1 MSPRISTRRR
11 QALDR
16 NRNRLGMLYLGL
28 CAVQMLIMAAGLI
41 LAHGVENIYSKQI
54 SYSAELNAHQRAVS
68 ELRVLADSA
77 SPPSVDIDTNDWDG
91 EWSRIQ
97 YSSELFVR
105 NARQLQQQIEPS
117 GATLSPGQQ
126 YLQSATEEMPQ
137 VVEQIRQ
144 AGDALRTKQRALF
157 RTHLFYADRVLARL
171 YTALG
176 NLNEV
181 IYRAKDTALARDSA
195 AARQYRSFIG
205 LLSIL
210 GLLLILPATAYARR
224 LSKEVG
230 AYELRL
236 QAERDALEQRVVE
249 RTAEL
254 RAEIEERQ
262 KLEEFELGR
271 NRLLELVAKGASV
284 QEVLSEL
291 ALVTEAFCAE
301 SRVLLM
307 AGKNDLDAPIAPS
320 LSRQFLAG
328 LKPILA
334 DVASPPRIAE
344 TEMRAVLIADIERE
358 LAIAHPPE
366 LYPQR
371 AISSW
376 WVAPLLGSDQKALGT
391 ISMFTNECRQPEKQ
405 ELDVLLSAARM
416 AVLAI
421 DHARMQEELFHR
433 AHHDSLTQL
442 PNRRLC
448 DERITEAM
456 ARARRHD
463 GKVGIL
469 CIDLDEFKQVND
481 SHGHD
486 AGDYVLRTVAA
497 RLLARLRATDTLSRV
512 GGDEF
517 LAVLD
522 DIKSP
527 EDLEK
532 VAEALRNGVAEPIA
546 FGNVVLKISASIGA
560 ALYPADGETTTML
573 KLHADHAM
581 YRAKERGRN
590 TFQMF
595 SKELSEKMAKR
606 RRLEGYLRDALDHNG
621 FEIHYQP
628 QYTLGRELIGL
639 EALLRFRMPEL
650 ASISPAEFIPVAEQ
664 TGLILQIGNWV
675 VREVCRQGKEW
686 RDRGF
691 SPVRISVNVSALE
704 LTEDKFAEHFEDALR
719 MSGFEGKYLQIE
731 VTETAV
737 MSNIDEAT
745 RQLRE
750 LERLG
755 VAVSVDDFG
764 TGHSSLSYLHRLP
777 IDTLKVDRSFV
788 WQITESEE
796 TVAIVRA
803 IVAMAN
809 SLGLQVIAEGV
820 ETEDQLSAVA
830 EVGCQMIQGYLFSR
844 PLNAEGISAMLIE
857 RQTSIPQ
864 REHPSPARLAPISH
878 CGKSL
883 SAAACD

>member
-1 MSPRISTRRR
+1 
-11 QALDR
+11 
-16 NRNRLGMLYLGL
+16 MLYIGL
-28 CAVQMLIMAAGLI
+28 CAIQMLIMAAGLV
-41 LAHGVENIYSKQI
+41 LAHRVENIYTKQI
-54 SYSAELNAHQRAVS
+54 SYSAELNTRQRAVS

-77 SPPSVDIDTNDWDG
+77 SPPSVDIVADDWDG

-105 NARQLQQQIEPS
+105 SARQLQQQIEPS
-117 GATLSPGQQ
+117 GAVLSNGQQ

-144 AGDALRTKQRALF
+144 AGDALRVKNTTLF

-171 YTALG
+171 YTAIG

-181 IYRAKDTALARDSA
+181 IYRAKDTALDRDSA
-195 AARQYRSFIG
+195 LARQYRDFIG
-205 LLSIL
+205 LLSVL
-210 GLLLILPATAYARR
+210 GLLLVLPATAYARR
-224 LSKEVG
+224 LSKEVR

-236 QAERDALEQRVVE
+236 QVERDALERRVVE

-254 RAEIEERQ
+254 RGEIDERR
-262 KLEEFELGR
+262 KLEEFEGGR

-291 ALVTEAFCAE
+291 AVVTEAFCTD

-307 AGKNDLDAPIAPS
+307 TGENDLDAPIAPS
-320 LSRQFLAG
+320 LSRQFLAA
-328 LKPILA
+328 LKPVLA
-334 DVASPPRIAE
+334 DVASPSQIAE
-344 TEMRAVLIADIERE
+344 TEMRAVLITDIGRE
-358 LAIAHPPE
+358 LAITYPPE
-366 LYPQR
+366 LYAQKDMV
-371 AISSW
+371 SW
-376 WVAPLLGSDQKALGT
+376 WVAPLLGSDHKAIGT
-391 ISMFTNECRQPEKQ
+391 ISMFTSERRQPGKQ
-405 ELDVLLSAARM
+405 ELDVLLSAARIAAL
-416 AVLAI
+416 AV

-448 DERITEAM
+448 DDRITEAI
-456 ARARRHD
+456 ARACRHD
-463 GKVGIL
+463 GKAGLL

-481 SHGHD
+481 THGHD
-486 AGDYVLRTVAA
+486 VGDYVLRTISA

-522 DIKSP
+522 DIRNA

-532 VAEALRNGVAEPIA
+532 VAEALRNGVAEPIV
-546 FGNVVLKISASIGA
+546 FGNIVLKVTASIGA
-560 ALYPADGETTTML
+560 ALYPTDGTTTTML

-595 SKELSEKMAKR
+595 SAELSEKMANR
-606 RRLEGYLRDALDHNG
+606 RRLEGYLHDALDHNG
-621 FEIHYQP
+621 FAIYYQP
-628 QYTLGRELIGL
+628 QYTLLREMIGL
-639 EALLRFRMPEL
+639 EALLRFRTPEL
-650 ASISPAEFIPVAEQ
+650 TSISPAEFIPVAEQ
-664 TGLILQIGNWV
+664 TGLILQIGSWV

-686 RDRGF
+686 RDCGF

-704 LTEDKFAEHFEDALR
+704 LTEDKFAEHVEEALR
-719 MSGFEGKYLQIE
+719 TSGFEAKYLQIE

-788 WQITESEE
+788 WRITQSEE
-796 TVAIVRA
+796 TEAIVRA

-830 EVGCQMIQGYLFSR
+830 KVGCQMIQGYLFSR
-844 PLNAEGISAMLIE
+844 PLNSEAISAMLIE
-857 RQTSIPQ
+857 RQTLTQQIERS
-864 REHPSPARLAPISH
+864 SSARLGPMSH
-878 CGKSL
+878 CVKSL
-883 SAAACD
+883 SAAVCG

>member
-1 MSPRISTRRR
+1 
-11 QALDR
+11 
-16 NRNRLGMLYLGL
+16 
-28 CAVQMLIMAAGLI
+28 
-41 LAHGVENIYSKQI
+41 
-54 SYSAELNAHQRAVS
+54 
-68 ELRVLADSA
+68 
-77 SPPSVDIDTNDWDG
+77 
-91 EWSRIQ
+91 
-97 YSSELFVR
+97 
-105 NARQLQQQIEPS
+105 
-117 GATLSPGQQ
+117 
-126 YLQSATEEMPQ
+126 
-137 VVEQIRQ
+137 
-144 AGDALRTKQRALF
+144 
-157 RTHLFYADRVLARL
+157 
-171 YTALG
+171 
-176 NLNEV
+176 
-181 IYRAKDTALARDSA
+181 
-195 AARQYRSFIG
+195 
-205 LLSIL
+205 
-210 GLLLILPATAYARR
+210 
-224 LSKEVG
+224 
-230 AYELRL
+230 
-236 QAERDALEQRVVE
+236 
-249 RTAEL
+249 
-254 RAEIEERQ
+254 
-262 KLEEFELGR
+262 
-271 NRLLELVAKGASV
+271 
-284 QEVLSEL
+284 
-291 ALVTEAFCAE
+291 
-301 SRVLLM
+301 
-307 AGKNDLDAPIAPS
+307 
-320 LSRQFLAG
+320 
-328 LKPILA
+328 
-334 DVASPPRIAE
+334 
-344 TEMRAVLIADIERE
+344 
-358 LAIAHPPE
+358 
-366 LYPQR
+366 
-371 AISSW
+371 
-376 WVAPLLGSDQKALGT
+376 
-391 ISMFTNECRQPEKQ
+391 MFTNECRQPEKQ

-416 AVLAI
+416 ALLAI

-433 AHHDSLTQL
+433 AHRGSLTQL
-442 PNRRLC
+442 PDRRLC
-448 DERITEAM
+448 DERIPRRWRVHAGTTARWESFASIWTNSSKSMIRM
-456 ARARRHD
+456 AAVQEITCCAR
-463 GKVGIL
+463 
-469 CIDLDEFKQVND
+469 
-481 SHGHD
+481 
-486 AGDYVLRTVAA
+486 AA

-686 RDRGF
+686 CDRGF

-704 LTEDKFAEHFEDALR
+704 LTEDKFAEHFEEAIR

-755 VAVSVDDFG
+755 VAVSVDNFG

-844 PLNAEGISAMLIE
+844 PLNAEGISAMLME
-857 RQTSIPQ
+857 QQTSIPQ
-864 REHPSPARLAPISH
+864 SEYPSPARLAPISH
-878 CGKSL
+878 RVKSL
-883 SAAACD
+883 RAAACD